1 MINIETTVQLRNKVI
16 LALMKQDRAQTR
28 VATSSDDFG
37 DEATVGLHLMRRKKN
52 RDVNSDY
59 GIFAGEVDGTWLVA
73 IKNAVWRIEGAEA
86 YSSLKELKEAWEL
99 D

>member
-1 MINIETTVQLRNKVI
+1 MINEATVQLRNKVI
-16 LALMKQDRAQTR
+16 LALMKQDRQQTR

-37 DEATVGLHLMRRKKN
+37 DEATVGLHLKRRRKID
-52 RDVNSDY
+52 RDANGDF